1 MFYVLGSGILLVR
14 NTLGVQ
20 QLSWYTELT
29 SQKGNWIAK
38 TPIPSQTLES
48 REIRLEGRDREL
60 LLRLMRKILCW
71 LPEDRPSAED
81 LYNDGFI
88 YQFVEYLTTL
98 GEASLGVE
106 EPDQG

>member
-20 QLSWYTELT
+20 QLSSYTELT

-48 REIRLEGRDREL
+48 CEIRLEGRDRDL
-60 LLRLMRKILCW
+60 LLKLMRKILCW

-88 YQFVEYLTTL
+88 YQFVEHMTKLD
-98 GEASLGVE
+98 EATPSSE
-106 EPDQG
+106 KSD